1 MNRRRKIT
9 IAVLGAVGGIVVVCA
24 LGVYILLLGLTEDLY
39 FNKWSV
45 AYVVFTPAIVDN
57 VPQPQRVGE
66 VEYYHSC
73 GDGPKPMA
81 EGISYET
88 EASNEVLLTEFHNY
102 LSAHGYVKD
111 TAQTGSR
118 DYNYSKDDKTFTFE
132 ITPEKPGTNRVV
144 VRLET
149 F

>member
-9 IAVLGAVGGIVVVCA
+9 IAVLATVAVVVGVCA
-24 LGVYILLLGLTEDLY
+24 LGFYILLLGFTEDLY
-39 FNKWSV
+39 FSKWSV

-57 VPQPQRVGE
+57 VPQPQKVGE

-81 EGISYET
+81 EGLSYET
-88 EASNEVLLTEFHNY
+88 QASKELLLTEFHAY
-102 LSAHGYVKD
+102 LSGHGYVKD
-111 TAQTGSR
+111 TEQTGSS
-118 DYNYSKDDKTFTFE
+118 DYNYSKDDMTFSFS
-132 ITPEKPGTNRVV
+132 IGPETTGTNRVV